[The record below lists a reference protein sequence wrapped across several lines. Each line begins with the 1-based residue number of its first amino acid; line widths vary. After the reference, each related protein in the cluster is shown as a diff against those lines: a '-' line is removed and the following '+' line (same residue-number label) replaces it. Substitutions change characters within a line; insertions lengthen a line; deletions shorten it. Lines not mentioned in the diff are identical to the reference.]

1 MGTLP
6 QHGLLSL
13 DKPRGVTSAAAVAR
27 VRKRFGA
34 AKAGHC
40 GTLDPAAE
48 GLLIIGLG
56 RATRV
61 LPYLAAQRKCYEACV
76 RLGVRTATADCEGEW
91 LARRPYRVPQAHRL
105 RRLFD
110 DFCGDTM
117 QAAPKYSAVKH
128 RGRRLYQLARA
139 GRATPL
145 KRRRIFIYS
154 LRLRHLH
161 GDGFCFG
168 VECSQ
173 GTYVRALAEDMGAR
187 LGSVAYLSRLRR
199 TAIGSFSLER
209 ALPLAALDTCGD
221 EALARCVGA
230 PDEGLSEL
238 PAIVLDHERSERFCR
253 GQEVAGAAPSPPA
266 GVCRV
271 YGETRRFLGIAVK
284 DGARLRPR
292 RVFAG

>member
-1 MGTLP
+1 METLV
-6 QHGLLSL
+6 QQGLLSL
-13 DKPRGVTSAAAVAR
+13 DKPRGISSAAVVAR
-27 VRKRFGA
+27 VKRRLGA

-48 GLLIIGLG
+48 GLLVIGLG

-61 LPYLAAQRKCYEACV
+61 LPYVAAQRKRYEACV

-91 LARRPYRVPQAHRL
+91 LARRPYRVPEARRL

-110 DFCGDTM
+110 DFCGETM
-117 QAAPKYSAVKH
+117 QAAPQYSALKH
-128 RGRRLYQLARA
+128 HGQRLYQLARA

-145 KRRRIFIYS
+145 KRRRICIYS
-154 LRLRHLH
+154 LCLRHLH
-161 GDGFCFG
+161 GDGFCFD

-173 GTYVRALAEDMGAR
+173 GTYVRSLAEDMGAR

-199 TAIGSFSLER
+199 TAIGAFSLAR
-209 ALPLAALDTCGD
+209 ALPLAALDTCDD
-221 EALARCVGA
+221 EALARCIGA

-238 PAIVLDHERSERFCR
+238 PVIVLDDERSERFCL
-253 GQEVAGAAPSPPA
+253 GQEVAGTEAEPA
-266 GVCRV
+266 GGVCRV
-271 YGETRRFLGIAVK
+271 YGETRRFLGIAVQ

-292 RVFAG
+292 RIFAR